1 MYTESLNYEALRG
14 VLRRANTAQGTNWTM
29 HDLRH
34 TCAIRMVRDKRL
46 SLRDVQTILGH
57 AHLTTTQTYLV
68 EDEHEVI
75 GRVREYLAGQ
85 PESDTT
91 STAAAG
97 YDSGALAVLFG
108 GEPR

>member
-1 MYTESLNYEALRG
+1 
-14 VLRRANTAQGTNWTM
+14 VLRRVNAALGTNWTM

-68 EDEHEVI
+68 DDEHEVI
-75 GRVREYLAGQ
+75 RRVREYLTERPPTPGAA
-85 PESDTT
+85 

-97 YDSGALAVLFG
+97 YDSADLAVLFG
-108 GEPR
+108 GGLR